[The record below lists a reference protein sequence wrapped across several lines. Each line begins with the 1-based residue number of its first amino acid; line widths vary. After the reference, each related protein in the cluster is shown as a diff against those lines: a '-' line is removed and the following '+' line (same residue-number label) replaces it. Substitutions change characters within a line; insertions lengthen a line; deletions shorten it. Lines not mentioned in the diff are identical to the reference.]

1 MLRLRCYVFGN
12 LVRESSTRE
21 LTREE
26 LTFLENHR
34 TECEDCRYKEV
45 TSKCSL
51 DAVRPIDSEEHV
63 GGPTKTLS
71 ILDNLGYKITQ

>member
-12 LVRESSTRE
+12 LVREAEIRE

-34 TECEDCRYKEV
+34 TECESCRHREANNQCRLEAVKSHE
-45 TSKCSL
+45 TEEEIEE
-51 DAVRPIDSEEHV
+51 VRP
-63 GGPTKTLS
+63 TRS
-71 ILDNLGYKITQ
+71 ILDNLGFRVN